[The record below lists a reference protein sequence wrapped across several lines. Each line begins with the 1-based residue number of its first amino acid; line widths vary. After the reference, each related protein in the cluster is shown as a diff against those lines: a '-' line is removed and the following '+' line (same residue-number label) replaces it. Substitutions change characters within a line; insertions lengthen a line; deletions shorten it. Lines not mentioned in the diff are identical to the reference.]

1 MGACFGSG
9 GLAIL
14 ARWEDGRG
22 REQGARGAGMC
33 ARGIKLEAST
43 GLSEGVV
50 GSTRGGG
57 PRGLA
62 IRKDLLLGLGDREG
76 SW

>member
-9 GLAIL
+9 GLAIFSE
-14 ARWEDGRG
+14 AGGWKG

-33 ARGIKLEAST
+33 ARGIKPEAST
-43 GLSEGVV
+43 CLSEGVV

-57 PRGLA
+57 PMGLA
-62 IRKDLLLGLGDREG
+62 IRKDLLLWFGR
-76 SW
+76 